1 MGSGSEPL
9 ALIRAR
15 SSDQVAAT
23 VRVCARS
30 GVPVTARGAGTGL
43 SGGANAIDGGVIIAL
58 YRLNEIRL
66 IDSLERLAVVQAG
79 ARSSDR
85 PSRGFVGLR
94 R

>member
-1 MGSGSEPL
+1 LRQIWCAGY
-9 ALIRAR
+9 RAR
-15 SSDQVAAT
+15 RWHWTLRWCQS
-23 VRVCARS
+23 
-30 GVPVTARGAGTGL
+30 
-43 SGGANAIDGGVIIAL
+43 IDGGVIIAL